1 MSSAPP
7 KQLATPED
15 TFTAL
20 AAQFNFDTRIKDKIL
35 ELGIRA
41 LAEFRHY
48 PRTDEEVKKLFVDS
62 LSPSMEEIPARLHSA
77 RLRFA
82 WNSCKAMLDAEHA
95 AASLPP
101 ASTEDETLLPTS
113 ELDSLKEAFY
123 KRYHIRPEPRQFPS
137 DRLLSKLS
145 RQLYRGQL
153 EVMDLWTVRSLTF
166 QRTHSQ
172 KRRKV
177 GDGLYLQEDDTEE
190 DMSKTWLAYLMKLE
204 TYLLALAIVG
214 CRPRDP
220 PPTTPES
227 LSSDSLDYVQVP
239 YDTLFRYYARCQDL
253 VYRTADSKRLSV
265 LQHLDVE
272 ERGQW
277 SARTAVGTSLGSV
290 IHAVHRERDA
300 LWIAG
305 ALPGP
310 VVGVGGGTPAPSSAA
325 GSRPPDSA
333 GRAGSVVHSLRD
345 GTALCQEFQRGRCK
359 NKRNDCPKGVHRCGV
374 LLKSGRVCGSWQ
386 HAPARCPS
394 KA

>member
-1 MSSAPP
+1 M
-7 KQLATPED
+7 
-15 TFTAL
+15 
-20 AAQFNFDTRIKDKIL
+20 
-35 ELGIRA
+35 
-41 LAEFRHY
+41 
-48 PRTDEEVKKLFVDS
+48 
-62 LSPSMEEIPARLHSA
+62 
-77 RLRFA
+77 
-82 WNSCKAMLDAEHA
+82 
-95 AASLPP
+95 
-101 ASTEDETLLPTS
+101 
-113 ELDSLKEAFY
+113 
-123 KRYHIRPEPRQFPS
+123 
-137 DRLLSKLS
+137 
-145 RQLYRGQL
+145 
-153 EVMDLWTVRSLTF
+153 
-166 QRTHSQ
+166 
-172 KRRKV
+172 

-227 LSSDSLDYVQVP
+227 LSSDSLDYVQAP
-239 YDTLFRYYARCQDL
+239 YDTLFRYYARRQDL

-310 VVGVGGGTPAPSSAA
+310 VVGVGGGTPAPSSAP